1 MNEFAARSALSEARL
16 RLDFAGR
23 TCIVTGGG
31 QGIGRAIVRT
41 FASHGAAVVVADS
54 SAARCEEAAS
64 EVSAEGGRALAACVD
79 IADEVAARQM
89 VHASER
95 TFGSV
100 DVLIHNAAFF
110 PLTPFEEIDA
120 TVLERTLAVNLKAA
134 FWLTQA
140 ALPALRRS
148 GRGRVLVT
156 SSVTGPRVAYP
167 GLAHY
172 AASKAGLNG
181 FVRAVALELAKD
193 GVTVNG
199 VEPGMIATPAAANLG
214 DEAHSA
220 RLARGIPL
228 GKLGRPQDIAFAML
242 FLASDAAAY
251 ITGQT
256 LVVDGGALLPE
267 CRLVEDGAFNAFGA
281 AVLP

>member
-1 MNEFAARSALSEARL
+1 VIADN
-16 RLDFAGR
+16 
-23 TCIVTGGG
+23 
-31 QGIGRAIVRT
+31 
-41 FASHGAAVVVADS
+41 SH
-54 SAARCEEAAS
+54 ARCEEAAN
-64 EVSAEGGRALAACVD
+64 EVISCGGRALAVCAD
-79 IADEVAARQM
+79 IGDRDDIDDLVRT
-89 VHASER
+89 SER
-95 TFGSV
+95 EFGGV
-100 DVLIHNAAFF
+100 DVVVHNAAVF
-110 PLTPFEEIDA
+110 PLRNFEAIDPEL
-120 TVLERTLAVNLKAA
+120 LERTLSVNLKAA

-181 FVRAVALELAKD
+181 FVRAAALELASARI
-193 GVTVNG
+193 TVNG

-214 DEAHSA
+214 DEAHGA
-220 RLARGIPL
+220 ELARGVPL
-228 GKLGRPQDIAFAML
+228 GRLGEAQDIASAML

-256 LVVDGGALLPE
+256 IVVDGGALLPE
-267 CRLVEDGAFNAFGA
+267 CRLAIPA
-281 AVLP
+281 L